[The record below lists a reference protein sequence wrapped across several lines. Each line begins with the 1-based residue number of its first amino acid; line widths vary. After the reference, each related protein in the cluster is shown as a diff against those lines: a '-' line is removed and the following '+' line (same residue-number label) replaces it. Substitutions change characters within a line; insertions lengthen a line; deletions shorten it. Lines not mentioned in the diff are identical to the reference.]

1 MGCELLQWF
10 LMACGVSGMV
20 SGGITFFHSNR
31 DNELGIGSLSSFF
44 GSVASYLSLPGLNDK
59 FNPNNITIE
68 NLNEAKA
75 YIQSLSEEE
84 YRELK
89 EDLECFISQTESE
102 EDDNIL
108 SDGMD
113 IVNDSREND
122 TVSDEAFRNKEIDV
136 IISNIKWLDDERE
149 PIFEEMKDF
158 SSRHK

>member
-1 MGCELLQWF
+1 MGCELLRWF

-20 SGGITFFHSNR
+20 SGGITFFHSKR
-31 DNELGIGSLSSFF
+31 DNELGIGSLSSFL
-44 GSVASYLSLPGLNDK
+44 GSVASYLSLPGLNDE

-75 YIQSLSEEE
+75 YIQSLSKEE

-89 EDLECFISQTESE
+89 EDLECFIFQTENG
-102 EDDNIL
+102 EDDSIL

-113 IVNDSREND
+113 IVNDFRGND
-122 TVSDEAFRNKEIDV
+122 TVSDEAFREKETDV
-136 IISNIKWLDDERE
+136 IISNIERLDDERG
-149 PIFEEMKDF
+149 PIFEKMEDF